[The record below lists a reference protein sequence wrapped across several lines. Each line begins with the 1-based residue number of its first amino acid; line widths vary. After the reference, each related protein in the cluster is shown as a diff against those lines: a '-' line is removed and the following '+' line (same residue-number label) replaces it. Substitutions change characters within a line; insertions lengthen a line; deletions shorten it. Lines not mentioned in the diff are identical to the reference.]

1 VDLAIDSRVLFWSG
15 IVLGTLSI
23 GILGY
28 AVVRY
33 KLKHNELDGY
43 FNLLVNN
50 CNFWCLL
57 FFLFFINKKFEM

>member
-1 VDLAIDSRVLFWSG
+1 VDLSIDTRVLFWSG

-33 KLKHNELDGY
+33 ILQRNQLGGY
-43 FNLLVNN
+43 FILLVTIAISDVYFSSYFHQQN
-50 CNFWCLL
+50 
-57 FFLFFINKKFEM
+57 I

>member
-1 VDLAIDSRVLFWSG
+1 MDIAIDTRTLFWSG

-33 KLKHNELDGY
+33 KAEPTEVDY
-43 FNLLVNN
+43 FVLPIDN
-50 CNFWCLL
+50 C
-57 FFLFFINKKFEM
+57 